1 MDKAKAFLLQCLKD
15 GPQPCT
21 RIKDAAQQRGISS
34 TTLERAR
41 QELGVDSLHAGGLAG
56 GGEWVWCPPAD
67 KMMVLDGAASN
78 SLLTPKTTNDYWSG
92 RERQE
97 A

>member
-1 MDKAKAFLLQCLKD
+1 
-15 GPQPCT
+15 
-21 RIKDAAQQRGISS
+21 
-34 TTLERAR
+34 
-41 QELGVDSLHAGGLAG
+41 
-56 GGEWVWCPPAD
+56 
-67 KMMVLDGAASN
+67 MVLDGAASN